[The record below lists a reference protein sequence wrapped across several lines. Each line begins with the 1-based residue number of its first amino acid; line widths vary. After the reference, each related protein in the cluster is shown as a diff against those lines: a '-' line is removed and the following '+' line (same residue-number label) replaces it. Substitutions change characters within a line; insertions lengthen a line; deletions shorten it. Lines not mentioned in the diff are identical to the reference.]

1 MTTHTYVNRWT
12 VSLSWIVGMLI
23 VWSLLVPR
31 PVSVTTF
38 VLFGATG
45 LVVSVFG
52 ATFLKDSQPPRSMT
66 AILGEVD
73 GQPKTESPSRQNR

>member
-31 PVSVTTF
+31 PVSVATF

-52 ATFLKDSQPPRSMT
+52 ASFL
-66 AILGEVD
+66 
-73 GQPKTESPSRQNR
+73 